1 MSVPWYA
8 GRAGA
13 IIFFFGGRVGGSN
26 KEFADYLKKKLI
38 TTFITKTHTLSK
50 HILIPKG

>member
-13 IIFFFGGRVGGSN
+13 IIFFGGGGVGGSN
-26 KEFADYLKKKLI
+26 KEFADYLKKKI
-38 TTFITKTHTLSK
+38 DNYIYNKNTH
-50 HILIPKG
+50 IE